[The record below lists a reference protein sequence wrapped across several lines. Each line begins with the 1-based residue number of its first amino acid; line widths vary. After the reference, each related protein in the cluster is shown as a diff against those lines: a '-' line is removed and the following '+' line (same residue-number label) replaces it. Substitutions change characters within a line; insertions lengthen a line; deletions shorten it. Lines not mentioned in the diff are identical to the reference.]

1 MPAIKRITYERK
13 ETDSFLRIYTV
24 EGMGTA
30 EVSIRCNVRGDWK
43 GVLMGTSGLLNGN
56 SKSLSGFQRPKAEA
70 LRMAS
75 HTLDQWIDAEKDKAA
90 KRLKVEQAIASL

>member
-13 ETDSFLRIYTV
+13 ETDTFLRIYAV

-43 GVLMGTSGLLNGN
+43 GVVMGTSGLLDGK
-56 SKSLSGFQRPKAEA
+56 SKSLSGFRRPKAEA
-70 LRMAS
+70 LSMAS
-75 HTLDQWIDAEKDKAA
+75 HTLNQWVNAERDKAV
-90 KRLKVEQAIASL
+90 KKLKAEQVAASQ